1 MATTNPMRAI
11 KIEKVT
17 LNVGGGSDQDKIE
30 KGIKLITMI
39 TGKKPIKTITQERIP
54 GWAIRPGLPVGCKIT
69 LRKAEAVDVLKR
81 ILTARDNKLEMRNF
95 DDKGNLNFGMV
106 EYIYIPGVKYD
117 PAIGVM
123 GFQVTATLERPGFR
137 IKRRKLLKKM
147 VPKDHRISKAEAI
160 DYIKNQFKVEVAE
173 E

>member
-1 MATTNPMRAI
+1 MENPMRDI
-11 KIEKVT
+11 RIEKVT
-17 LNVGGGSDQDKIE
+17 INVGAGNDQEKVE

-39 TGKKPIKTITQERIP
+39 TGKKPIKTVTQERIP
-54 GWAIRPGLPVGCKIT
+54 SWGIRPGLPVGCKIT
-69 LRKAEAVDVLKR
+69 LRKAEAVSVLRR
-81 ILTARDNKLEMRNF
+81 ILQARDNKLELRNF

-123 GFQVTATLERPGFR
+123 GFELTATLERPGFR
-137 IKRRKLLKKM
+137 IKRRKLGKKM
-147 VPKDHRISKAEAI
+147 VGKKHKITQNDAI
-160 DYIKNQFKVEVAE
+160 EYFKKEFKVEVSE

>member
-1 MATTNPMRAI
+1 MENPMRKI
-11 KIEKVT
+11 RIEKVT
-17 LNVGGGSDQDKIE
+17 INIGAGNDQDKVE
-30 KGIKLITMI
+30 KGIKLITLI

-54 GWAIRPGLPVGCKIT
+54 AWGIRPGLPVGCKIT
-69 LRKAEAVDVLKR
+69 LRKAEAVSVLKR
-81 ILTARDNKLEMRNF
+81 ILQARDNKLEMRNF

-123 GFQVTATLERPGFR
+123 GFEVTATLERPGYR
-137 IKRRKLLKKM
+137 IKRRKTCKKM
-147 VPKDHRISKAEAI
+147 VGKKHKVTKNDAI
-160 DYIKNQFKVEVAE
+160 DYFKKEFGVEVSE